1 MTKEGLLAAS
11 IDPGMSEEIFAR
23 KITMAEIGAEA
34 ITAGATVSFD
44 TISELAS
51 AGYTEEQADTL
62 FTQAVETEKTLSS
75 LAASQGRADI
85 TQEEVV
91 RAEALN
97 DAETQ
102 KEISRILQQSASQ
115 SSLDVGAR
123 KTQGGAVSGLTEV

>member
-1 MTKEGLLAAS
+1 MTVSSSTNVVILSADGSTHSFSFTFKIFAAS
-11 IDPGMSEEIFAR
+11 DLKVIVRSA
-23 KITMAEIGAEA
+23 
-34 ITAGATVSFD
+34 AG
-44 TISELAS
+44 
-51 AGYTEEQADTL
+51 
-62 FTQAVETEKTLSS
+62 VETEKTLSS

-97 DAETQ
+97 DGETQ
-102 KEISRILQQSASQ
+102 REISRILQQSASQ